1 MTMSELLPDG
11 EGNEETID
19 PLDSNSNRFI
29 IMGLDAANLVMLSGE
44 LMILLVALKTSSSS
58 LPLSALDLLM
68 PDAWQPRESF
78 SSTLP
83 RRLDRS
89 CPFSRNPLANGL
101 LSIFN

>member
-1 MTMSELLPDG
+1 MMSELLPVG

-29 IMGLDAANLVMLSGE
+29 IIGLDADDLVMLESDGE
-44 LMILLVALKTSSSS
+44 LMILLTLKTSSSS

-68 PDAWQPRESF
+68 PRWESF

-83 RRLDRS
+83 RRLARS
-89 CPFSRNPLANGL
+89 CPFSLNPLANGL

>member
-1 MTMSELLPDG
+1 MSELLPDG

-29 IMGLDAANLVMLSGE
+29 IRGLDAADLVMLSGE

>member
-1 MTMSELLPDG
+1 MMSELLPVG

-29 IMGLDAANLVMLSGE
+29 IMGLDAEDLVMLSGE
-44 LMILLVALKTSSSS
+44 LRILLTLKTSSSS

-68 PDAWQPRESF
+68 PTRESF
-78 SSTLP
+78 PSSLA

-89 CPFSRNPLANGL
+89 CPFSLNPLANGL

>member
-29 IMGLDAANLVMLSGE
+29 IMGLDAADLVMLSGE
-44 LMILLVALKTSSSS
+44 LMILLAALKTSSSS

-68 PDAWQPRESF
+68 PAWQPRESF

-101 LSIFN
+101 L

>member
-1 MTMSELLPDG
+1 MTISELLPDG

-29 IMGLDAANLVMLSGE
+29 IIGLDADDLVMLESDGE
-44 LMILLVALKTSSSS
+44 LMILLTLKTSASS

-68 PDAWQPRESF
+68 PRWESF

-83 RRLDRS
+83 RRLARS
-89 CPFSRNPLANGL
+89 CPFSLNPLANGL

>member
-1 MTMSELLPDG
+1 MTISELLPDG

-29 IMGLDAANLVMLSGE
+29 IIGLDADDLVMLESDGE
-44 LMILLVALKTSSSS
+44 LMILLTLKTSSSS

-68 PDAWQPRESF
+68 PRWESF

-83 RRLDRS
+83 RRLARS
-89 CPFSRNPLANGL
+89 
-101 LSIFN
+101 